1 MAKRSSA
8 KRESGSERQ
17 ERIQREQHRPEQNAG
32 YDEAVR
38 QGGPPLP
45 DDSDKVSYLPPEP
58 PDTRSPRERN
68 DIDERE
74 TQKAINDVRRQDRSA
89 D

>member
-1 MAKRSSA
+1 MAKR
-8 KRESGSERQ
+8 KEESGTERQ

-32 YDEAVR
+32 YDEAVNR
-38 QGGPPLP
+38 GGPVLP
-45 DDSDKVSYLPPEP
+45 NDTDKVSFLPPEP
-58 PDTRSPRERN
+58 PDERRSREQN

-74 TQKAINDVRRQDRSA
+74 TQRAIADVRRQEHSA

>member
-1 MAKRSSA
+1 MAKRE
-8 KRESGSERQ
+8 ESGAARQ
-17 ERIQREQHRPEQNAG
+17 KRIQREQHRPEQNKG

-45 DDSDKVSYLPPEP
+45 DDSATASYLPPE
-58 PDTRSPRERN
+58 SPEQRQARERN

-74 TQKAINDVRRQDRSA
+74 AQAAAADVRRQDRSA

>member
-1 MAKRSSA
+1 MAKRTA
-8 KRESGSERQ
+8 KGEGGTERQ
-17 ERIQREQHRPEQNAG
+17 ERIQREQHSPKQNEG

-38 QGGPPLP
+38 QGGPVLP
-45 DDSDKVSYLPPEP
+45 NDSDKVSYPPEP
-58 PDTRSPRERN
+58 PDTRAAREQH

-74 TQKAINDVRRQDRSA
+74 TRRAIADVRRRERSA

>member
-1 MAKRSSA
+1 MAE
-8 KRESGSERQ
+8 REENGTENGTERQ
-17 ERIQREQHRPEQNAG
+17 ARIQREQHRPEQNTG

-38 QGGPPLP
+38 QGGPVLP
-45 DDSDKVSYLPPEP
+45 DDTDKVSYLPPEP
-58 PDTRSPRERN
+58 PDLRGARERS

-74 TQKAINDVRRQDRSA
+74 TEKTIAQVRRHEHSA

>member
-1 MAKRSSA
+1 MATRK
-8 KRESGSERQ
+8 ESGTRRQ
-17 ERIQREQHRPEQNAG
+17 ERIQREQHRPEQNKG

-38 QGGPPLP
+38 QGGPVLP
-45 DDSDKVSYLPPEP
+45 NDTDKVSYLPPEP
-58 PDTRSPRERN
+58 LAERQARERN

-74 TQKAINDVRRQDRSA
+74 TRRAIADVRRHEHSA

>member
-1 MAKRSSA
+1 MAKRT
-8 KRESGSERQ
+8 ESGTKRQ
-17 ERIQREQHRPEQNAG
+17 ERIQREQHRPEQNKG

-38 QGGPPLP
+38 QGGPVLP
-45 DDSDKVSYLPPEP
+45 NDTDKVSYLPPEP
-58 PDTRSPRERN
+58 PDERQARERN

-74 TQKAINDVRRQDRSA
+74 TQRAIADVRRHEHSA